1 VRASRRGARRVSEW
15 WVVVPVK
22 GTADAKSR
30 FGGSRGA
37 RAPLARAIALD
48 TVEAAM
54 ATPGVLGVL
63 VVTSAE
69 ASADFAGIG
78 AAVVAETGPP
88 GLTSAIAQGIERA
101 TALSP
106 TGDGVAVLLGDLPA
120 LTSEELARA
129 LGLAAA
135 HPRAMVADAAGTGTT
150 LITAVRPAVHAPA
163 FGIGSAAA
171 HAAAGYVALPAEAD
185 SGLRRD
191 VDTLE
196 ELRELSGRLGARTS
210 AALSAM

>member
-1 VRASRRGARRVSEW
+1 MTDW

-30 FGGSRGA
+30 FGGSPGA
-37 RAPLARAIALD
+37 HASLARAIALD
-48 TVEAAM
+48 TVEAAL

-63 VVTSAE
+63 VVTSSE

-78 AAVVAETGPP
+78 ATVVVEAGPP

-101 TALSP
+101 TARSAM
-106 TGDGVAVLLGDLPA
+106 GEGVAILLGDLPA
-120 LTSEELARA
+120 LSAEELGQA

-135 HPRAMVADAAGTGTT
+135 HPRAMVADADGTGTT
-150 LITAVRPAVHAPA
+150 LITALSPATHAPA

-171 HAAAGYVALPAEAD
+171 HAAAGYVVLPVSAA

-196 ELRELSGRLGARTS
+196 ELRELAGRLGVRT
-210 AALSAM
+210 AAAFRGL